1 MIFIFFDNKC
11 KGEKIYKGRRNFLF
25 LSVLS
30 GLMEVWCLGGFDE
43 LLPPI
48 AQLQPQRKA
57 QVFEK
62 LGFDVRFGDFCH
74 YVQLLFVFE

>member
-1 MIFIFFDNKC
+1 
-11 KGEKIYKGRRNFLF
+11 
-25 LSVLS
+25 
-30 GLMEVWCLGGFDE
+30 MEVWCLGGFDE

-62 LGFDVRFGDFCH
+62 LGFDVRFGVFCH
-74 YVQLLFVFE
+74 YVQLLFVFELNKNRSQLRAEELQTVTR